1 MSLVTTEW
9 LEKNINEIKLLECS
23 WHMPS
28 ISRDPYEEF
37 LKDHIKGSI
46 YFDLEK
52 YSDLETDLPHMLPSK
67 HRWENIVSGLGI
79 KNNDLIIIY
88 DNSDVLSAC
97 RCWYNFIYFGHDPK
111 LVKILN
117 GGFKKWKRENRKT
130 TSELLKVSKSNYRAI
145 ETKYLVKNKQEIILN
160 TDKEK
165 FKVIDA
171 RSKDRFEGKVAEPRA
186 NLKSGSIRNSI
197 CLPFKEVINE
207 DNTFKTAEEISSIFL
222 KIIDI
227 KSDKVVFSCGSG
239 ITACVLALAYS
250 IVNNKYLPVIYDG
263 SWAEYGKI

>member
-28 ISRDPYEEF
+28 VSRDPYNEF
-37 LKDHIKGSI
+37 LKEHIKGSM

-52 YSDLETDLPHMLPSK
+52 YSDLETDLPHMLPSRY
-67 HRWENIVSGLGI
+67 RWEDIVSGLGI

-117 GGFKKWKRENRKT
+117 GGLKKWKKEDRET
-130 TSELLKVSKSNYRAI
+130 TSELIKVSKSNYRAI
-145 ETKYLVKNKQEIILN
+145 ENKHLVKNKREIILN
-160 TDKEK
+160 TDNNK
-165 FKVIDA
+165 FKLIDA

-186 NLKSGSIRNSI
+186 NLKSGSIKNSI

-207 DNTFKTAEEISSIFL
+207 DNTFKTTEEISNKFL
-222 KIIDI
+222 EIIDI

-239 ITACVLALAYS
+239 ITACVLALAYFL
-250 IVNNKYLPVIYDG
+250 VNNKYLPVIYDG